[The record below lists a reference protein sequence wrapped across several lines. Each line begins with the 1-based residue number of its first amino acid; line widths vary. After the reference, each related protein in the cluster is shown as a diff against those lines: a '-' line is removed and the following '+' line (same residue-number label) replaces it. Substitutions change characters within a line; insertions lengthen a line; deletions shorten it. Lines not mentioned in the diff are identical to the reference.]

1 MTRQLAAGLL
11 CFLYASGA
19 AAQTGSPVTDVARLE
34 GTWTLDIE
42 RSGVTESERR
52 VVTLGPTW
60 IRVTIHRAMDDHPPV
75 LIYNLDGSKGLNPFG
90 DGTATTALYRE
101 PTGLR
106 TETVYT
112 IHDRPTTVSEV
123 FRLNAAGGADDVLDD
138 QAGLNAE
145 IDGLARARRR
155 ADAESA
161 ADEKLAAL
169 KRRMGK

>member
-11 CFLYASGA
+11 CFLYASGV

-75 LIYNLDGSKGLNPFG
+75 LIYNLDGSKASIHS
-90 DGTATTALYRE
+90 ATE
-101 PTGLR
+101 PPPRRCIGNQR
-106 TETVYT
+106 
-112 IHDRPTTVSEV
+112 VS
-123 FRLNAAGGADDVLDD
+123 
-138 QAGLNAE
+138 
-145 IDGLARARRR
+145 ARRR
-155 ADAESA
+155 STPYTTDPPRSRKSSASTRPATNWLSKPRSESSTA
-161 ADEKLAAL
+161 IKASRQRSTAF
-169 KRRMGK
+169 RRTCRSRR

>member
-52 VVTLGPTW
+52 VITLGPTW

-123 FRLNAAGGADDVLDD
+123 FRLNAAGDELVVETTVRVEHGYQGVTSALDRVPPNVS
-138 QAGLNAE
+138 QSTM
-145 IDGLARARRR
+145 IFR
-155 ADAESA
+155 
-161 ADEKLAAL
+161 KTPTP
-169 KRRMGK
+169 